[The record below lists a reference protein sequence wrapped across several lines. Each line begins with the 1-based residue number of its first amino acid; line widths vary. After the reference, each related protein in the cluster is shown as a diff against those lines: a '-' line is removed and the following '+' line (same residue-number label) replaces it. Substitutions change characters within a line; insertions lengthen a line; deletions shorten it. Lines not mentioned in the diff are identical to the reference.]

1 MSEVVCTAMDHP
13 RTLPRMRMNRAA
25 SIAPKK
31 DTVRMAKIA
40 NAGFVHGRTRSY
52 SALHFVVSGN
62 SWSCSCAF
70 CCGTRRGFHGGSV
83 GLAG

>member
-1 MSEVVCTAMDHP
+1 MSEVVCTAFVCPNGNHP
-13 RTLPRMRMNRAA
+13 RTLPRIRMNRAA

-31 DTVRMAKIA
+31 DTVRMSKIA
-40 NAGFVHGRTRSY
+40 NAGFVHGGTRSY

-70 CCGTRRGFHGGSV
+70 WLRYSWSYG
-83 GLAG
+83 